1 METEGRTNT
10 MTLTEQ
16 VQKELTQAM
25 KAKDE
30 LRLAVLRMLKTA
42 LHNRRIEKGAALD
55 EAEGLAVVRS
65 LIKQRREAAEE
76 YRKGNRP
83 DRAAEEEREIAV
95 LETYLPAAISEEQI
109 RAAIEEAVKETGAAT
124 AKDIGKVMKA
134 VMGRFAG
141 QNVDGKRVNE
151 LVRARLSS

>member
-1 METEGRTNT
+1 MSFS
-10 MTLTEQ
+10 EQ
-16 VQKELTQAM
+16 IQKELTAAM

-30 LRLAVLRMLKTA
+30 LRLSVLRMLKTA
-42 LHNRRIEKGAALD
+42 LENRRIEKMGALEDA
-55 EAEGLAVVRS
+55 EALAVVKS

-76 YRKGNRP
+76 FRKGGRA
-83 DRAAEEEREIAV
+83 DRATAEEKEIGI
-95 LETYLPAAISEEQI
+95 LESYLPAAVGEDQI
-109 RAAIEEAVKETGAAT
+109 KAAIEEAVKETGAAV

-151 LVRARLSS
+151 LVRQKLAG